1 MRLTT
6 RQALSHASSMRS
18 LSQASSMVSLDGG
31 GAAGG
36 MKGMGLT
43 ATAAAQEARSI
54 PSQARE
60 YVESLHQNQR
70 DTLLFGEEC
79 YCTGWPVRTVKLSC

>member
-1 MRLTT
+1 M
-6 RQALSHASSMRS
+6 M
-18 LSQASSMVSLDGG
+18 SLDG
-31 GAAGG
+31 AGKA
-36 MKGMGLT
+36 MTMT

-70 DTLLFGEEC
+70 DVLLFGEC
-79 YCTGWPVRTVKLSC
+79 YIGSTLMTR

>member
-1 MRLTT
+1 ML
-6 RQALSHASSMRS
+6 
-18 LSQASSMVSLDGG
+18 SLDGG
-31 GAAGG
+31 GLASMAG
-36 MKGMGLT
+36 KGMGLT

-70 DTLLFGEEC
+70 DTLLFGECEHRV
-79 YCTGWPVRTVKLSC
+79 VRLLR

>member
-31 GAAGG
+31 AGG

-43 ATAAAQEARSI
+43 APAAAQEARSI

-70 DTLLFGEEC
+70 DTLLFGEC
-79 YCTGWPVRTVKLSC
+79 C

>member
-31 GAAGG
+31 AGG

-70 DTLLFGEEC
+70 DTLLFGEC
-79 YCTGWPVRTVKLSC
+79 R

>member
-31 GAAGG
+31 AGG

-70 DTLLFGEEC
+70 DTLLFGEC
-79 YCTGWPVRTVKLSC
+79 C

>member
-31 GAAGG
+31 GAGG

-70 DTLLFGEEC
+70 DTLLFGEC
-79 YCTGWPVRTVKLSC
+79 CCTG

>member
-31 GAAGG
+31 GGAAGG
-36 MKGMGLT
+36 VKGMGLT

-60 YVESLHQNQR
+60 YVESLHQNQK
-70 DTLLFGEEC
+70 DTLLFGEC
-79 YCTGWPVRTVKLSC
+79 YCTG